1 MSYKKTKYYKLRRE
15 WKELNTE
22 YKEIKKTFNQI
33 GIEFVNSISKFCTE
47 NNLGDPFSQTESET
61 QNVRGDLSTS
71 SSKKLFRKIMLN
83 THPDRADNKE
93 QNTKIYTQ
101 ATYAK
106 KSGNLQQLLD
116 AGKQASIAPDISQ
129 ITIEELDILQG
140 NINELKDKISKIK
153 NSYAWNW
160 FYSNPRK
167 RNEIFYDFIQL
178 HSQ

>member
-1 MSYKKTKYYKLRRE
+1 MAYKKTKYYKLRRE
-15 WKELNTE
+15 WKELNTD
-22 YKEIKKTFNQI
+22 YKQIEKTFNQI
-33 GIEFVNSISKFCTE
+33 GIEFANSISKFCTE
-47 NNLGDPFSQTESET
+47 NDLGDPFSKTESET
-61 QNVRGDLSTS
+61 QNVRAHLSSS
-71 SSKKLFRKIMLN
+71 SSKRLFRKIMVN
-83 THPDRADNKE
+83 THPDKADNAEK
-93 QNTKIYTQ
+93 NTKIYTQ
-101 ATYAK
+101 ATEAK

-116 AGKQASIAPDISQ
+116 AGRQASIAPDISE
-129 ITIEELDILQG
+129 ITMEELDILQS